1 MGSRAI
7 IPKSRMARDRE
18 RNMPSK
24 DLYRDLVEN
33 MHDGIYFVD
42 RERLITYWNK
52 GAERITG
59 YSAAEVVGKSCA
71 DNILVHVDPSGRQL
85 CKGSCP
91 LVAAM
96 ADGAPHEAEV
106 YLHHKQG
113 HRLPVWVRTSPLP
126 TADGRFTGAV
136 EIFTEISSRQ
146 ALQEQVEELKKLALV
161 DELTGLPNRRHLEAQ
176 LHSRLEELRRSG
188 AGFGLLFMDI
198 DHFKQFND
206 RYGHD
211 IGDQVLTIVASTL
224 SLSVRPFDT
233 MCRWGGEEFAGIFP
247 HTDVATLQ
255 GIAERLRVLV
265 AHSRVSTGIGVL
277 TVTVSIGGTLARPED
292 SAAAL
297 VKRAD
302 TLMYASKAN
311 GRNQVTLEEAG

>member
-1 MGSRAI
+1 
-7 IPKSRMARDRE
+7 
-18 RNMPSK
+18 MPSE

-33 MHDGIYFVD
+33 MHDGVYFVD

-59 YSAAEVVGKSCA
+59 YSAEEVVGKSCA
-71 DNILVHVDPSGRQL
+71 DNILVHVDAIGRQL

-96 ADGAPHEAEV
+96 ADGASHEAEV

-126 TADGRFTGAV
+126 AVDGSFAGAV

-146 ALQEQVEELKKLALV
+146 LLQEQVEELKKLALI
-161 DELTGLPNRRHLEAQ
+161 DPLTGLPNRRHLEAQ

-188 AGFGLLFMDI
+188 IGFGLLFMDI

-211 IGDQVLTIVASTL
+211 IGDQVLTIVADTL
-224 SLSVRPFDT
+224 SLSVRPFDI
-233 MCRWGGEEFAGIFP
+233 MCRWGGEEFAGVLP
-247 HTDVATLQ
+247 HTDEVTLEA
-255 GIAERLRVLV
+255 IAERLRILV
-265 AHSRVSTGIGVL
+265 AHSRVSTGSGEL
-277 TVTVSIGGTLARPED
+277 TVTVSIGGTLAKTED

-302 TLMYASKAN
+302 TLMYASKTN
-311 GRNQVTLEEAG
+311 GRNRVTIREAG

>member
-1 MGSRAI
+1 
-7 IPKSRMARDRE
+7 
-18 RNMPSK
+18 MPTENV
-24 DLYRDLVEN
+24 YRDLVEN

-42 RERLITYWNK
+42 RERRITYWNK

-71 DNILVHVDPSGRQL
+71 DNILVHVDAIGRQL

-96 ADGAPHEAEV
+96 ADGAPHQAEV

-126 TADGRFTGAV
+126 VADGSFAGAV

-146 ALQEQVEELKKLALV
+146 ALQAQVEELKKLALV
-161 DELTGLPNRRHLEAQ
+161 DALTGLPNRRHLEAQ

-188 AGFGLLFMDI
+188 VGFGLLFMDI

-211 IGDQVLTIVASTL
+211 VGDQVLTVVASTL
-224 SLSVRPFDT
+224 SLSVRPFDIV
-233 MCRWGGEEFAGIFP
+233 CRWGGEEFAGIFP
-247 HTDVATLQ
+247 HTDAATLEA
-255 GIAERLRVLV
+255 ISERLRILV

-277 TVTVSIGGTLARPED
+277 TVTVSIGGTLAKAED

-302 TLMYASKAN
+302 TLMYASKTG
-311 GRNQVTLEEAG
+311 GRNRVTIKEAG